1 MPTTGG
7 DGDGQH
13 YEVNTLEEKI
23 IREYTGFA
31 FRDLE
36 ELDVFE
42 YWLYLRDAVVYNY
55 SQSEAGLEK
64 LNDCWRM
71 EQVNPDRA
79 ALRNKFGKGD
89 KS

>member
-42 YWLYLRDAVVYNY
+42 YWLYLRDAIVYNY
-55 SQSEAGLEK
+55 SQTKEGRDYLDQCWILEQTAPQRDK
-64 LNDCWRM
+64 LR
-71 EQVNPDRA
+71 Q
-79 ALRNKFGKGD
+79 KFGKE
-89 KS
+89 

>member
-1 MPTTGG
+1 VPTTGG

-23 IREYTGFA
+23 VREYTGFD
-31 FRDLE
+31 FRELG

-55 SQSEAGLEK
+55 SQTKEGRDYLEQ
-64 LNDCWRM
+64 CWRL
-71 EQVNPDRA
+71 EQTAPDRG
-79 ALRNKFGKGD
+79 ALRNKFGKG
-89 KS
+89 